1 MMDELNNMTN
11 PPLTTLFLILGIVFL
26 TISVIGQSKL
36 FFAEINPG
44 FFGRFL
50 ALIIGVFSLICAVLI
65 GVFPV
70 ESVDVLK
77 NYLAQQLQQNISSI
91 NQLLIGS

>member
-1 MMDELNNMTN
+1 MMNELNNMTN
-11 PPLTTLFLILGIVFL
+11 SPLTTFFLISGIVFL

-44 FFGRFL
+44 FFGRLL
-50 ALIIGVFSLICAVLI
+50 ALIIGVFSLICAALI
-65 GVFPV
+65 GVFPL
-70 ESVDVLK
+70 ESVDLVK

-91 NQLLIGS
+91 NQFLLGS

>member
-1 MMDELNNMTN
+1 MMNELNNMTN
-11 PPLTTLFLILGIVFL
+11 SPLTTFFLILGIVFL

-44 FFGRFL
+44 CFGRFL
-50 ALIIGVFSLICAVLI
+50 ALIIGVFSLMCAVFI
-65 GVFPV
+65 GVFPL
-70 ESVDVLK
+70 ETVDLVK

-91 NQLLIGS
+91 NQLLLGS

>member
-1 MMDELNNMTN
+1 
-11 PPLTTLFLILGIVFL
+11 
-26 TISVIGQSKL
+26 
-36 FFAEINPG
+36 
-44 FFGRFL
+44 
-50 ALIIGVFSLICAVLI
+50 VFSLICAVLI
-65 GVFPV
+65 GVFPL